1 MCELRQKLQN
11 HFCHYRHDYLN
22 QRSPLQ
28 GSGFEDQ
35 LNQYGSNISHG
46 EGGSPSSDQHR
57 CTPRRECSSPPQVSQ
72 QPTPSQPLVG
82 AGEVHSLSEGASL
95 ESQPV
100 VASSTVQDMDVD
112 TVLTS
117 LNPHIH
123 AAAGDPNRPPLDEI
137 ALVEQTFTER
147 VLINCS
153 DISSCGSPRPLL
165 GESTD
170 GDSDQD
176 ERGVDQGV
184 TLPAAEDLQ
193 RPESVLVARP
203 PADDHS
209 RPIAANAG
217 ADVRALVEDKFYNAT
232 GKAPHP
238 DSVIPKV
245 ESGWWKNRE
254 MRKKRKAEERAKA
267 ELELQKMREDATC
280 LAEQNA
286 NLQRELNLARLSLSG
301 ASDPPIP
308 TTSAAFVRGPHG
320 QDVST
325 TGRGISPST
334 GGVVDSALHV
344 VVESV
349 LSLRSCGTHSTAV
362 GSGDYLR
369 PEDNSLPSE
378 IEGAE
383 DSLQFQTE
391 TDLGSEILPLD
402 ILLPSPDVAAASV
415 VEEGGI
421 ARRSGE
427 ADIEKSSDEKGSDEE
442 EESEEVEG
450 DDEEV
455 EGDEEEEEDDDEGG
469 DDEEEGQMKAVDGG
483 EVKGKEIED
492 QGRDTERLDYGS
504 GPGEGSPSTLHMRS
518 HSQMRSQVQ
527 IVDYADSGSD
537 KVLFSLTPI
546 LSILCFLMELL
557 GVIPVVS
564 SFVASYTNDVD

>member
-1 MCELRQKLQN
+1 MLIVSVFSQVFNTTYYSIVDAMLLDAHVMRNRLAASMDVNDFVHVNCAYHPRASGSGSRSSIVPVPVGVASSSAPLSQASASILMPPPALTILENPSTTPSTRPSSARLAP
-11 HFCHYRHDYLN
+11 HVADVDVTDYLN
-22 QRSPLQ
+22 QRSPLE

-46 EGGSPSSDQHR
+46 EGGSPSSDQHW
-57 CTPRRECSSPPQVSQ
+57 CTPRWECSSPPHP
-72 QPTPSQPLVG
+72 QPTPSQPLAG
-82 AGEVHSLSEGASL
+82 AGEVHSLSEGVSL

-117 LNPHIH
+117 PSPHTH
-123 AAAGDPNRPPLDEI
+123 AAMDDRNQPPLDEI

-153 DISSCGSPRPLL
+153 DISSCGLPRPLL

-176 ERGVDQGV
+176 KRGVDQGV

-193 RPESVLVARP
+193 RPESVLIARP
-203 PADDHS
+203 PADDQS
-209 RPIAANAG
+209 RPIATNAG
-217 ADVRALVEDKFYNAT
+217 ADVHAPVEDEFYNAA

-267 ELELQKMREDATC
+267 ELELQKMREDAAR
-280 LAEQNA
+280 LAKQNA

-308 TTSAAFVRGPHG
+308 STSAASVGGLHG
-320 QDVST
+320 QGVST
-325 TGRGISPST
+325 TDRGICSSR
-334 GGVVDSALHV
+334 GGVLGSLPPV
-344 VVESV
+344 VAEFVV
-349 LSLRSCGTHSTAV
+349 PLRPCGMHSTTV
-362 GSGDYLR
+362 GSGDYPR
-369 PEDNSLPSE
+369 PEDNPFPSE

-383 DSLQFQTE
+383 DSLQFHIE
-391 TDLGSEILPLD
+391 TDLSTTNPTHD
-402 ILLPSPDVAAASV
+402 ILLPSLDTAAAPV

-421 ARRSGE
+421 AQLRGQAE
-427 ADIEKSSDEKGSDEE
+427 VEKSGDEEGNDDE
-442 EESEEVEG
+442 EESEEVKG

-455 EGDEEEEEDDDEGG
+455 EA
-469 DDEEEGQMKAVDGG
+469 DDEEEQDDEGEQVD
-483 EVKGKEIED
+483 
-492 QGRDTERLDYGS
+492 
-504 GPGEGSPSTLHMRS
+504 
-518 HSQMRSQVQ
+518 
-527 IVDYADSGSD
+527 
-537 KVLFSLTPI
+537 
-546 LSILCFLMELL
+546 
-557 GVIPVVS
+557 
-564 SFVASYTNDVD
+564 

>member
-1 MCELRQKLQN
+1 M
-11 HFCHYRHDYLN
+11 HF
-22 QRSPLQ
+22 
-28 GSGFEDQ
+28 
-35 LNQYGSNISHG
+35 
-46 EGGSPSSDQHR
+46 
-57 CTPRRECSSPPQVSQ
+57 
-72 QPTPSQPLVG
+72 
-82 AGEVHSLSEGASL
+82 LSEGASL

-112 TVLTS
+112 AVLTS
-117 LNPHIH
+117 LSPHIH
-123 AAAGDPNRPPLDEI
+123 AAAGDPNRPPLDEF
-137 ALVEQTFTER
+137 ALVEQTFTEW
-147 VLINCS
+147 VLINCNN
-153 DISSCGSPRPLL
+153 ISSCGSPRPLL
-165 GESTD
+165 GESID

-184 TLPAAEDLQ
+184 TMPAVEDLQ
-193 RPESVLVARP
+193 RPKSVLVARP
-203 PADDHS
+203 PADDQS

-217 ADVRALVEDKFYNAT
+217 ADVRTPVEDEFYNAA
-232 GKAPHP
+232 GKAPQP
-238 DSVIPKV
+238 DSIIPKV

-267 ELELQKMREDATC
+267 KLELQKMREDATR

-301 ASDPPIP
+301 ASDPSIP
-308 TTSAAFVRGPHG
+308 TTSVASVKGPHG

-325 TGRGISPST
+325 TGCGIFPST
-334 GGVVDSALHV
+334 GGVVGSALPV

-349 LSLRSCGTHSTAV
+349 LSLCPCGTHSTAV

-369 PEDNSLPSE
+369 PEDNPLPSE

-415 VEEGGI
+415 VEEGRI

-427 ADIEKSSDEKGSDEE
+427 VDIEKSSNEEGSDEE

-455 EGDEEEEEDDDEGG
+455 EGDEEEEEDDEEGG

-483 EVKGKEIED
+483 EVKGKEVED

-504 GPGEGSPSTLHMRS
+504 GRGKGSPPALHTRS
-518 HSQMRSQVQ
+518 CSWMQSQVQ
-527 IVDYADSGSD
+527 TVDYADSDSD